1 MNYYLGIDNGGTTT
15 KAALFDEQGRQA
27 GAAEEFTQAVYP
39 QPGFAERDMEEMWEA
54 NCRVIRRVIE
64 STGIDPAQIRAA
76 AVCGH
81 GKGLYLWG
89 QDNAPVRAGILSAD
103 NRAYSYPAA
112 WRADGREKAVSA
124 YTCQHIMACQPIPL
138 LAWLRDHEPES
149 LRHIKYIFSCKDYI
163 RFRLTGGAYAERTD
177 YSGSGLL
184 NLYTGEYDARILG
197 AFGLE
202 KLSCA
207 LPPLKNAADLCG
219 YVTEEAAKR
228 TGLRAGTPVAG
239 GMFDIDA
246 CALSAAVSGPNQV
259 CMAAGTWSI
268 NECILPHPIAD
279 GRVLMN
285 SLFCLPGWYLI
296 EESSATSA
304 ANLAWYLRN
313 LAPEADDIYREINRE
328 AASVSP
334 EDSCPIFLPFIMA
347 SNVHPNAKG
356 SFVGI
361 TAYHTRAH
369 MVRSIYEGIAFSHRW
384 HYEKLRRC
392 MDSDPDSIRLTG
404 GAARSNVW
412 VQIFADVLKL
422 PVRTSSITET
432 GAHGCAIAAA
442 AAMGDYNDIPSAVNA
457 MTHLSDPV
465 LPQSQYFAA
474 YDKKYSLYK
483 RVIEALE
490 PVWDS
495 FL

>member
-184 NLYTGEYDARILG
+184 NLYTGEYDARILE

-268 NECILPHPIAD
+268 NECILPQPIAEIWPGISEIWRQRPMIFIGKSI
-279 GRVLMN
+279 GR
-285 SLFCLPGWYLI
+285 LPLSPQRTPVRFFFRLLWPAMCIPTRRAPLWELLPITQGLI
-296 EESSATSA
+296 
-304 ANLAWYLRN
+304 WC
-313 LAPEADDIYREINRE
+313 
-328 AASVSP
+328 AASMRESHSPTAGIMKSSGAVWTGIPTVS
-334 EDSCPIFLPFIMA
+334 
-347 SNVHPNAKG
+347 G
-356 SFVGI
+356 
-361 TAYHTRAH
+361 
-369 MVRSIYEGIAFSHRW
+369 
-384 HYEKLRRC
+384 
-392 MDSDPDSIRLTG
+392 
-404 GAARSNVW
+404 
-412 VQIFADVLKL
+412 
-422 PVRTSSITET
+422 
-432 GAHGCAIAAA
+432 
-442 AAMGDYNDIPSAVNA
+442 
-457 MTHLSDPV
+457 
-465 LPQSQYFAA
+465 
-474 YDKKYSLYK
+474 
-483 RVIEALE
+483 
-490 PVWDS
+490 
-495 FL
+495 